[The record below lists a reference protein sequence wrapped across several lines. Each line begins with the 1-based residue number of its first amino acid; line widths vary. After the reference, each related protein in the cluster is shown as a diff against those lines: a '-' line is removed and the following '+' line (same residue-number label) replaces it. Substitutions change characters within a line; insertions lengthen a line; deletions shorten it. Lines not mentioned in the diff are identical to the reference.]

1 MLSLLAA
8 LDPEIVFPTTEIP
21 EVSWFHAVLGHP
33 LVKSLLPIPILI
45 AIAWPIWRF
54 FRSTWQELD
63 REARQLREAA
73 GDRTDYR
80 PVACLLIVAVVL
92 TLQEYYGGRQF
103 YDQVLRPW
111 LTDLEPQHTWLKL
124 KKYDEYYGYCWWSFS
139 RVAGYVFIPFTLW
152 KILFR
157 NDSLLDMGLR
167 TKGFFKHAW
176 IYGACLAIVV
186 PAMLIVAQQ
195 PDFGSYYPFY
205 KNASRSWWDFMLWEV
220 IYFAQFLALEMFFR
234 GFILA
239 ALKRTMGFAAIFV
252 MAVPYCMIHY
262 GKPYLEAHGAIVAGI
277 VLGSLA
283 MRTRSIY
290 SGFLLHITVAFL
302 MDFLSLYKRGV
313 LPTTFWAGG

>member
-1 MLSLLAA
+1 MLDLLAA
-8 LDPEIVFPTTEIP
+8 LDPELVFPTREIP
-21 EVSWFHAVLGHP
+21 EVSWFHAVLSHP
-33 LVKSLLPIPILI
+33 LVKSLLPLPILA

-54 FRSTWQELD
+54 FRQTWKELD
-63 REARQLREAA
+63 QEARALREAA
-73 GDRTDYR
+73 GDKTDYR
-80 PVACLLIVAVVL
+80 PVACLVIVAIVL

-111 LTDLEPQHTWLKL
+111 LTDLEPHHTWLKL

-139 RVAGYVFIPFTLW
+139 RVAGYVFFPFALW

-157 NDSLLDMGLR
+157 EDSLLDMGLR

-176 IYGACLAIVV
+176 IYGMCLAVVV
-186 PAMLIVAQQ
+186 PAMLVVAQQ
-195 PDFGSYYPFY
+195 PDFGNYYPFY
-205 KNASRSWWDFMLWEV
+205 KQASRSWWDFLIWEV

-234 GFILA
+234 GFILG

-262 GKPYLEAHGAIVAGI
+262 GKPYLEAHGAIVAGV